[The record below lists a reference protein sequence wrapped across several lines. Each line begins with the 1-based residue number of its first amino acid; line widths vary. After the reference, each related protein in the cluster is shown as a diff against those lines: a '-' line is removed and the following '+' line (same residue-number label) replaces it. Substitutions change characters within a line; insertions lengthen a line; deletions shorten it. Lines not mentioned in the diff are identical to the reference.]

1 MSQGLLIILLK
12 YVGDC
17 PSGPRLRRPCLKVSS
32 SSRVLPT
39 IDNHTTVTRCQ
50 KGRKIYIDFFS
61 HSNFAIVCDFVI
73 DTEDFRNSAHVF
85 LPTSYDRNK
94 MSERSRELCTV
105 ILFAV
110 RFCHNFAILILM
122 L

>member
-1 MSQGLLIILLK
+1 MSQGLLIVLLK

-32 SSRVLPT
+32 SSHVLPT

-50 KGRKIYIDFFS
+50 RGRKIYIEFFS
-61 HSNFAIVCDFVI
+61 HSNFAIICDF
-73 DTEDFRNSAHVF
+73 DFRNSTH
-85 LPTSYDRNK
+85 LLLQTSYGRNK

-105 ILFAV
+105 ILLAV
-110 RFCHNFAILILM
+110 RFCRNFAILILR
-122 L
+122 LCKKN